1 MKQQVPLALVFIIGV
16 IFMIQYFI
24 PAQISQDLFGL
35 AQDWLRVTGSF
46 AIVLGIYSILM
57 VHFHKIKRKAP
68 NWPYSVVTI
77 VGIFMMLILGFAL
90 RTPADYRNAV
100 QQVTQDKKVK
110 KAVVKYLTSILTKV
124 NVNLSDFD
132 KEKMKATWGYA
143 DMGEFVNALGEELDS
158 AREVALVL
166 YDDAFIEIMDEY
178 YGPELYPSY
187 MNLSNKVIDGTAS
200 NEDYFELKYLF
211 NNANNNLSEEDKT
224 ELAFLG
230 IDDLRGFGGNLSDKI
245 KEDMP
250 ATIMLLQDVILNHIM
265 QKYTS
270 PEVLMMPSFG
280 VLLEKASLD
289 EVSYILGKIAL
300 NLDRND
306 IESFKTY
313 WNIDL
318 AKVVPMLP
326 STIRVIKVL
335 KDSDFTKMVDKYY
348 VPTLTPFRFCFEW
361 IQIPIS
367 ATMFS
372 LLAFYIASA
381 AYRAFR
387 ARSAHATLLLVA
399 ALIVMLG
406 QVSIGMYIP
415 FVGKYWLDF
424 VNWIMNVPNLA
435 AKRGIGLG
443 VGLGMMATSLKIILG
458 IERSYLGGGN

>member
-1 MKQQVPLALVFIIGV
+1 MKQQIPLAIVFILGIT
-16 IFMIQYFI
+16 FMIQYFI
-24 PAQISQDLFGL
+24 PAEASQDLFDNT
-35 AQDWLRVTGSF
+35 QKWLRVTSVF

-90 RTPADYRNAV
+90 RTPVDYRNAV
-100 QQVTQDKKVK
+100 QQVTQDEKIKEAIVK
-110 KAVVKYLTSILTKV
+110 DLTSILT
-124 NVNLSDFD
+124 NINLSDFD
-132 KEKMKATWGYA
+132 KEKMKSTWGYA
-143 DMGEFVNALGEELDS
+143 DMNEFVNALGEELDG

-187 MNLSNKVIDGTAS
+187 MALSNQVINATAS
-200 NEDYFELKYLF
+200 NEDYIELKYLF
-211 NNANNNLSEEDKT
+211 NKASNNLTEENKE
-224 ELAFLG
+224 ELSLLG
-230 IDDLRGFGGNLSDKI
+230 IDDLNGFGASLSNKI
-245 KEDMP
+245 EEDTP
-250 ATIMLLQDVILNHIM
+250 ATIVLLQDVILNDIM

-270 PEVLMMPSFG
+270 PEALMMPSFG
-280 VLLEKASLD
+280 VLLEKASLN
-289 EVSYILGKIAL
+289 EVSYVLGKIAL
-300 NLDRND
+300 NLDKND
-306 IESFKTY
+306 IETFKTH
-313 WNIDL
+313 WKIDL
-318 AKVVPMLP
+318 AKVVPVLP

-335 KDSDFTKMVDKYY
+335 KDANFTKIVDKYY
-348 VPTLTPFRFCFEW
+348 VPSLTPFRFCFEW

-443 VGLGMMATSLKIILG
+443 VGLGAMATSLKIILG
-458 IERSYLGGGN
+458 IERSYLGGGG